1 MLAGG
6 GDAAA
11 AVRLVRHLHREGGAG
26 GGGEGAGVAGAAG
39 VVVGALGGGH
49 LTGARDKVGRAG
61 GVVVLVV
68 MGVRGAGTPHGAPLQ
83 RKDGAVGRGGCG
95 GLRRHFLIGRQL
107 EGSQKTCEDQ
117 IRHQ

>member
-39 VVVGALGGGH
+39 VVVGALGGGQV
-49 LTGARDKVGRAG
+49 TGARDKVGRA

-95 GLRRHFLIGRQL
+95 GLCRHFLIGRQL